1 MLILVFVYCAI
12 SVESTKLTA
21 ISNGGS
27 DLNKYFTDDDNIDTT
42 TTEAVDFL
50 ETVIGMIAGNY
61 DRSMKSKKNHKC
73 CCSKKTNQI
82 IDEVDISYE
91 INKSNLNIDRFS
103 NLNETNKV
111 NQIIEKDVNSSETN
125 KTNQDIDKVGNLNAT
140 NKTKLNIHKFG
151 NSNETKSDKTA
162 VNVKSNSFNITA
174 NNTSTMI
181 DDNII
186 SDSSTHATTTY
197 IITKLYSNEK
207 KIVTTTETDN
217 TRNEANENEDL
228 LSNSSEEPN

>member
-1 MLILVFVYCAI
+1 MLILVLVYCAI
-12 SVESTKLTA
+12 SVESTKLTV

-82 IDEVDISYE
+82 IDEVM
-91 INKSNLNIDRFS
+91 NIDRFS
-103 NLNETNKV
+103 NLNETNKL

-162 VNVKSNSFNITA
+162 VNVKSNNFNITH

-197 IITKLYSNEK
+197 IITKLYSNEE

-217 TRNEANENEDL
+217 TRNEANKNEDL

>member
-82 IDEVDISYE
+82 IDEVM
-91 INKSNLNIDRFS
+91 NIDRFS

-111 NQIIEKDVNSSETN
+111 NQIIEKDGNSSETN
-125 KTNQDIDKVGNLNAT
+125 KTNQDIDEVGTLNAT

-162 VNVKSNSFNITA
+162 VNVKSNSFNITV

-186 SDSSTHATTTY
+186 SDSSTHITTTY

-217 TRNEANENEDL
+217 TRNEANKNEDL